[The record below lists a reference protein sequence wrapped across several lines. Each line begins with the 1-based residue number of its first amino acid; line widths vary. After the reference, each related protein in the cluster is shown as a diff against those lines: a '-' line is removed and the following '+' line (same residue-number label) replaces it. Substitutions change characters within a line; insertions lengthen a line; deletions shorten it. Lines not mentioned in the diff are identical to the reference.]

1 MILHIN
7 DNQIFLKS
15 LNINNVVPSTNSYL
29 NKKDFIFNMD
39 KTGKIFTGLTI
50 RVIGAVIGAIGF
62 FLLAYHQ
69 TIFGTA
75 LIGLG
80 SLIIAVGEG

>member
-1 MILHIN
+1 MN
-7 DNQIFLKS
+7 RA
-15 LNINNVVPSTNSYL
+15 
-29 NKKDFIFNMD
+29 
-39 KTGKIFTGLTI
+39 GKFFTGFTI
-50 RVIGAVIGAIGF
+50 RIIGAVIGAAG
-62 FLLAYHQ
+62 FLLLVYQQ